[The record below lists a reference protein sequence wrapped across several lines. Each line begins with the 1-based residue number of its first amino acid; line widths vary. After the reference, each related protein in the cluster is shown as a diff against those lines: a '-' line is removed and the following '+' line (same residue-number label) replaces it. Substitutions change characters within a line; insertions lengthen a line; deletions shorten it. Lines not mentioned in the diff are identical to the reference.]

1 MGLVGC
7 RLEYSQPLAPT
18 CAPSRGL
25 ARAAAAGR
33 YAAHYT
39 EKYVLMPDSFFPTDF
54 RQTCAGLSPK
64 GFRALPSVR
73 RLQPPLAGGLPVMRN
88 VHTVIRKSR
97 TVLRNSRTDLFGAS
111 QV

>member
-7 RLEYSQPLAPT
+7 RLEYSQPLALP
-18 CAPSRGL
+18 CGL

-64 GFRALPSVR
+64 GLRALPSAR
-73 RLQPPLAGGLPVMRN
+73 RLQLQPLLAAFRLFATFIPLFAEVVRF
-88 VHTVIRKSR
+88 
-97 TVLRNSRTDLFGAS
+97 LRIVAE
-111 QV
+111 